1 MFIGD
6 PGLGERLPVWG
17 SGQRVARSDCLKQG
31 GDGPLRIRRDLVWV
45 LITFGLPT
53 LCPTEILPVWGIW
66 VKPDPKS
73 LARLRRARMRTGA
86 CQRPGLAQPRRR
98 CPLLVGADAKA
109 AGTNPLLDKYHPQ
122 DVRA

>member
-1 MFIGD
+1 M
-6 PGLGERLPVWG
+6 
-17 SGQRVARSDCLKQG
+17 
-31 GDGPLRIRRDLVWV
+31 RIRRDLVWV

-73 LARLRRARMRTGA
+73 LARLCRARMRTGA
-86 CQRPGLAQPRRR
+86 CQHPRLAQPRRR
-98 CPLLVGADAKA
+98 CPPLVGADRKV